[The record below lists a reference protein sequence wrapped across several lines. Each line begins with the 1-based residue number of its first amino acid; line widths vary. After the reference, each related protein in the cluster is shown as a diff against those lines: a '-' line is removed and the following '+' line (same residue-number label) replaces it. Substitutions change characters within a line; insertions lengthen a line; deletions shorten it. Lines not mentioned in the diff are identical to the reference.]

1 MADKVKSPRIFYRST
16 MNLSTK
22 KLCFVIVAAA
32 VALAGCSKKPKR
44 PDPSATVIGP
54 DGLNASGVGGLT
66 DGGLA
71 PGLGLDSRGANDLSN
86 GDRTALAGE
95 TVYFDFDQSG
105 IKPSERTKLDAA
117 KAYLEANPTARLLL
131 EGHCDWKGTAEYNLG
146 LGDRRA
152 NAAKQYL
159 TTSGVAADKLEVLS
173 KGDLDAVENSDEAT
187 AAKDRRVDL
196 VVLKP

>member
-1 MADKVKSPRIFYRST
+1 MPDNVKLPRIFIVQ
-16 MNLSTK
+16 MNLSSK
-22 KLCFVIVAAA
+22 KLSFALLAAV

-54 DGLNASGVGGLT
+54 DGLSGANIGDMGEI
-66 DGGLA
+66 A
-71 PGLGLDSRGANDLSN
+71 PGTGLDSRDPNDLAN
-86 GDRTALAGE
+86 GDRLTLAAQ

-105 IKPSERTKLDAA
+105 IKASERSKLDAA
-117 KAYLEANPTARLLL
+117 KAYLDSNPTARLLL

-159 TTSGVAADKLEVLS
+159 TTTGVAGDRLEVLS
-173 KGDLDAVENSDEAT
+173 KGDLDAVENADEVT
-187 AAKDRRVDL
+187 QAKDRRVDL
-196 VVLKP
+196 VVLK

>member
-1 MADKVKSPRIFYRST
+1 

-32 VALAGCSKKPKR
+32 VALTGCSKKPKR

-54 DGLNASGVGGLT
+54 DGGLSGAGINDLAGGT
-66 DGGLA
+66 AA
-71 PGLGLDSRGANDLSN
+71 PGTDLASRGANDLAN
-86 GDRTALAGE
+86 GDRAALAAN

-105 IKPSERTKLDAA
+105 IKASERHKLDAA

-173 KGDLDAVENSDEAT
+173 KGDLDAVENADEAT
-187 AAKDRRVDL
+187 MAKDRRVEL
-196 VVLKP
+196 VVLKQ

>member
-1 MADKVKSPRIFYRST
+1 
-16 MNLSTK
+16 MNLSSK
-22 KLCFVIVAAA
+22 KLSFVLLASV

-54 DGLNASGVGGLT
+54 DGLSGATLGEFGGA
-66 DGGLA
+66 A
-71 PGLGLDSRGANDLSN
+71 PGTGLDGRDPNDLAN
-86 GDRTALAGE
+86 GDRLTLAAQ

-105 IKPSERTKLDAA
+105 IKASERSKLDAA
-117 KAYLEANPTARLLL
+117 KAYLDANPTARLLL

-159 TTSGVAADKLEVLS
+159 TTTGVAADKLEVLS
-173 KGDLDAVENSDEAT
+173 KGDLDAVENADEVT
-187 AAKDRRVDL
+187 QAKDRRVDL
-196 VVLKP
+196 VVLK

>member
-1 MADKVKSPRIFYRST
+1 

-22 KLCFVIVAAA
+22 KLCFVIVATA
-32 VALAGCSKKPKR
+32 VALTGCSKKPKR

-54 DGLNASGVGGLT
+54 DGGLSGAGVGGLENGT
-66 DGGLA
+66 VAD
-71 PGLGLDSRGANDLSN
+71 PNSGLGSRGANDLAN
-86 GDRTALAGE
+86 GDRAALAAN

-105 IKPSERTKLDAA
+105 IKASERHKLDAA

-173 KGDLDAVENSDEAT
+173 KGDLDAVENADEAT
-187 AAKDRRVDL
+187 MAKDRRVEL
-196 VVLKP
+196 VVLKQ